1 VSRKPLIGV
10 VPLWDDDKE
19 SLWILPGY
27 FDGIQQAGGLPL
39 MLPLTDDQHET
50 AQLASLCDGFLF
62 TGGHDVS
69 PSVYGETPL
78 NDSVICCPKR
88 DRMES
93 LLLQEAVLLD
103 KPVLGI
109 CRGIQFINAAFGG
122 TLYQDLPV
130 QHPSEVE
137 HHQTAPYNTAV
148 HAVIIRKET
157 PLYDLLHQARIAVNS
172 YHHQAVH
179 SVAPGLEIMAESPD
193 GIVEALYHPGLKFLW
208 AVQWHPEFSFRTDE
222 NSRQIFRAFVQ
233 ATLGVPSVT

>member
-1 VSRKPLIGV
+1 
-10 VPLWDDDKE
+10 
-19 SLWILPGY
+19 
-27 FDGIQQAGGLPL
+27 
-39 MLPLTDDQHET
+39 
-50 AQLASLCDGFLF
+50 
-62 TGGHDVS
+62 
-69 PSVYGETPL
+69 
-78 NDSVICCPKR
+78 
-88 DRMES
+88 MES

-179 SVAPGLEIMAESPD
+179 SVAPGLEIMYS
-193 GIVEALYHPGLKFLW
+193 GIPNSHSGQTRTV
-208 AVQWHPEFSFRTDE
+208 VRFSVRL
-222 NSRQIFRAFVQ
+222 SRQ
-233 ATLGVPSVT
+233 LLECLL